1 MRPEVPVESVRRAFE
16 LLEELNRQRVN
27 AVRHLHRATGLP
39 KSTIVRLLETL
50 SALGYV
56 VNDRRQGGYQVTS
69 QVHSLSCGFHADP
82 LVVEAGRPWAIEF
95 TRRQQ
100 WPVAIAVLDRDAV
113 IVRFST
119 IPESPLSPFH
129 ATVNMRLKLLTRALG
144 RAYLAFC
151 PANERELILGILETS
166 CEPEDAAVKDRP
178 SVLTMLGQIRAAGYA
193 ERSRLV
199 EPKSS
204 STFAVPIMRDKA
216 VLATLGMTY
225 FTSAV
230 PKAKAIAR
238 YVPLLKETARNIQK
252 SVGAL
257 ERRAPQAAGGPV
269 RASPGIVARISA
281 EGA

>member
-1 MRPEVPVESVRRAFE
+1 M
-16 LLEELNRQRVN
+16 
-27 AVRHLHRATGLP
+27 
-39 KSTIVRLLETL
+39 
-50 SALGYV
+50 
-56 VNDRRQGGYQVTS
+56 
-69 QVHSLSCGFHADP
+69 
-82 LVVEAGRPWAIEF
+82 
-95 TRRQQ
+95 
-100 WPVAIAVLDRDAV
+100 LDRDAV
-113 IVRFST
+113 RVRFST
-119 IPESPLSPFH
+119 IPDSPISPFH
-129 ATVNMRLKLLTRALG
+129 ATVNLRLCLLTRALG

-166 CEPEDAAVKDRP
+166 SDPEDAAVKDRP

-238 YVPLLKETARNIQK
+238 YVPLLKEAAKNIQK

-257 ERRAPQAAGGPV
+257 ERRAEAASGPV
-269 RASPGIVARISA
+269 HVGRISPTVSYRMA
-281 EGA
+281 VSSSK

>member
-1 MRPEVPVESVRRAFE
+1 MGSEVPVESVRRAFE

-27 AVRHLHRATGLP
+27 SIHHLHRATALP

-100 WPVAIAVLDRDAV
+100 WPVALAVLDRDAV
-113 IVRFST
+113 VVRFST
-119 IPESPLSPFH
+119 IADSPVSPFH
-129 ATVNMRLKLLTRALG
+129 ATLNMRLQLLTRALG

-151 PANERELILGILETS
+151 PASERDLILEFLEAS
-166 CEPEDAAVKDRP
+166 ADPEDAAAQDRP
-178 SVLTMLGQIRAAGYA
+178 SVLTMLARVRAAGFA
-193 ERSRLV
+193 ERSLLV

-204 STFAVPIMRDKA
+204 STLAVPIMRGTA

-225 FTSAV
+225 FTSAM
-230 PKAKAIAR
+230 PKAQAIGR
-238 YVPLLKETARNIQK
+238 YVPLLKELAKNIQK
-252 SVGAL
+252 SVGAV
-257 ERRAPQAAGGPV
+257 ERRAAGVQETVQADGDLHPP
-269 RASPGIVARISA
+269 R
-281 EGA
+281 